1 MTSQSHQEFDII
13 VVGAGI
19 AGASL
24 AAELAPSSR
33 VLLLERETQPGYHST
48 GRSAAQYSCTYGPPV
63 IRALSRASGAF
74 LETPPQGFAENPL
87 LTPRSVLFIGKAEH
101 KEAVEA
107 AFDEF
112 SGHGAVRHV
121 APAEAL
127 AMMPLLRA
135 EWAAAALLEEDS
147 ADMDVHALHHGY
159 LRRVRDAGGRIETG
173 AEATAIERDRAGWLV
188 VTTKGTFRAGIL
200 VNAAGAWADAVG
212 TMAGA
217 APIGLIPKRRTA
229 MTIAAPG
236 GNAPSDWPMVADIND
251 TFYVKPEAGRLLA
264 SPADAT
270 PSPPCDAQPEEI
282 DLAICAERL
291 ESALDIEVRRI
302 ETRWAGLRSFVAD
315 GCPVVGFDKSV
326 PDLFWLAG
334 QGGYGIQTAPA
345 MARAAAALVAGRPL
359 PGDIEDQGVEKA
371 MLTPDRLAG
380 LTDAPA

>member
-1 MTSQSHQEFDII
+1 MTSQSHQEFDIV

-33 VLLLERETQPGYHST
+33 VLLLEREAQPGYHST
-48 GRSAAQYSCTYGPPV
+48 GRSAAQFSRTYGPPV
-63 IRALSRASGAF
+63 IRALSRASAGF
-74 LETPPQGFAENPL
+74 LETPPQGFADNPL
-87 LTPRSVLFIGKAEH
+87 LTPRGVLFIGKAEH
-101 KEAVEA
+101 KEAVA
-107 AFDEF
+107 TAFDEL
-112 SGHGAVRHV
+112 SGHGAVRRV

-127 AMMPLLRA
+127 AMMPLLRP

-147 ADMDVHALHHGY
+147 ADIDVHALHHGY
-159 LRRVRDAGGRIETG
+159 LRRLRDAGGRVETG
-173 AEATAIERDRAGWLV
+173 AEVTAIERDGAGWLV
-188 VTTKGTFRAGIL
+188 VTAKGAFRAGIL
-200 VNAAGAWADAVG
+200 VNAAGAWADEVG
-212 TMAGA
+212 AMAGA
-217 APIGLIPKRRTA
+217 APIGLVPKRRTA

-236 GNAPSDWPMVADIND
+236 GDVPSGWPMVADIDD
-251 TFYVKPEAGRLLA
+251 TFYIKPEAGRLLA

-282 DLAICAERL
+282 DLAICAERV

-315 GCPVVGFDKSV
+315 GCPVVGFDKTV
-326 PDLFWLAG
+326 PGLFWLAA

-345 MARAAAALVAGRPL
+345 VARAAAALVTGRPL
-359 PGDIEDQGVEKA
+359 PADIEDQGVEKA
-371 MLTPDRLAG
+371 TLAPDRLAG